1 MCKCSSTNIIAY
13 GVRSFCLSC
22 SYLVPS
28 NNITHMTI
36 CPSCNSFESWE
47 QIGAPCLSCQFA
59 SIRFQNPFETR
70 LEILI
75 NTWLPVSSEME
86 NNNLDDYD
94 DNDDD
99 TCTIAQTIRHP
110 AGKTSQ
116 DTLFKLWH
124 AVISESLNEIC
135 SKSSIRQIKDTFQGL
150 TRLQRELQNN
160 KKDGYLTYDPSYYDG
175 NHDVMEDNTLGIRR
189 PLASLEPNISLGAA
203 TLKWPSCDTDAHL
216 DPTSLSNDRQQ
227 ENTKKQWWAHGSS
240 NQIRRYLR
248 TLQKRGV

>member
-1 MCKCSSTNIIAY
+1 MYYAASLNMCSECIAEQPKQKKLKQLEAEMLAISVDNASFVPLLEYRMKPISIKQFRTLYSFVPTFAKKSRDDLIFGVARYYANKLGTLLRYKPPQCILDEPLSSTEYKQLWRKATFMCKCSSTNIIAY

-116 DTLFKLWH
+116 DTLFKL
-124 AVISESLNEIC
+124 
-135 SKSSIRQIKDTFQGL
+135 
-150 TRLQRELQNN
+150 
-160 KKDGYLTYDPSYYDG
+160 
-175 NHDVMEDNTLGIRR
+175 
-189 PLASLEPNISLGAA
+189 
-203 TLKWPSCDTDAHL
+203 
-216 DPTSLSNDRQQ
+216 
-227 ENTKKQWWAHGSS
+227 
-240 NQIRRYLR
+240 
-248 TLQKRGV
+248 

>member
-1 MCKCSSTNIIAY
+1 MYYAASLNMCSECIAEQPKQIKLKQLEAEMLAISVDNASFVPLLEYRMKPISIKQFRTLYSFVPTSAKKSQDDLIFGVARYYANKLGILLRYKPPQCILDEPLSSTEYKQLWRKATFMCKCSSTNIIAY

-116 DTLFKLWH
+116 DTLFKL
-124 AVISESLNEIC
+124 
-135 SKSSIRQIKDTFQGL
+135 
-150 TRLQRELQNN
+150 
-160 KKDGYLTYDPSYYDG
+160 
-175 NHDVMEDNTLGIRR
+175 
-189 PLASLEPNISLGAA
+189 
-203 TLKWPSCDTDAHL
+203 
-216 DPTSLSNDRQQ
+216 
-227 ENTKKQWWAHGSS
+227 
-240 NQIRRYLR
+240 
-248 TLQKRGV
+248 